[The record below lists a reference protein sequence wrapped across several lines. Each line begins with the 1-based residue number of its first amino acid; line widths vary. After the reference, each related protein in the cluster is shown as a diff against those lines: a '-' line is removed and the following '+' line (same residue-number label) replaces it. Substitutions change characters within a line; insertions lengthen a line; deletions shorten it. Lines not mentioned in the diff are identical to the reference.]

1 MNHEATGH
9 EKDASSMENP
19 QDVTSPQEPKQP
31 SMWGKLAKIVGS
43 LVIAGV
49 LLWFSLRGID
59 LQEFWQQLQ
68 RVPLGWVWI
77 FIPVAILSHLFRA
90 LRWRLLI
97 EKEGSEAK
105 TSTLFAGVMLGYFMN
120 FLVPRLGEITRPVYV
135 ARKINASS
143 SWMIGT
149 IVLERIIDL
158 LILIGLF
165 FFVILALLSDSSVV
179 TGLLGTD
186 EVPTTLLLGIVA
198 AALIVLGL
206 IWIGLKGIMASRDRL
221 PAPVQ
226 KIADLIVS
234 FGQGVLSIR
243 GLKTWPQFT
252 GYTILTWL
260 GYIAMSYLPFFA
272 IETVQSGVT
281 LGFTEAIVITVVAG
295 IGITIPTPGGI
306 GTYHL
311 FVQQALFLLYGVP
324 LVEGLAYATL
334 SHGLGMIVILVST
347 PILLWFDKNFTNDA
361 L

>member
-1 MNHEATGH
+1 MSQKTTSHEKESR
-9 EKDASSMENP
+9 EKDAPS
-19 QDVTSPQEPKQP
+19 VTHPDEAKQP
-31 SMWGKLAKIVGS
+31 SMWGRLVKIVGS

-49 LLWFSLRGID
+49 LLWLSLRGID

-68 RVPLGWVWI
+68 RVPLGWIWI

-97 EKEGSEAK
+97 EKEGSQAK

-135 ARKINASS
+135 ARKIHASS

-179 TGLLGTD
+179 TDLLGTD
-186 EVPTTLLLGIVA
+186 EVPTALLLGIVA
-198 AALIVLGL
+198 GALLVLGL
-206 IWIGLKGIMASRDRL
+206 IWISLKGIMASRDRL
-221 PAPVQ
+221 PGPM
-226 KIADLIVS
+226 
-234 FGQGVLSIR
+234 
-243 GLKTWPQFT
+243 LKTWPQFT

-272 IETVQSGVT
+272 IETVQPGVT

-334 SHGLGMIVILVST
+334 SHGLGMIVILAST
-347 PILLWFDKNFTNDA
+347 PILLWFDKNFTKDA

>member
-1 MNHEATGH
+1 MSLDQDTATR
-9 EKDASSMENP
+9 ASTNA
-19 QDVTSPQEPKQP
+19 TSIQGDEPKQP
-31 SMWGKLAKIVGS
+31 SVWGRLVKVVGS
-43 LVIAGV
+43 LAIAGV
-49 LLWFSLRGID
+49 LLWLSLRGID
-59 LQEFWQQLQ
+59 LEEFWQQLQ
-68 RVPLGWVWI
+68 RVPLGWVWF
-77 FIPVAILSHLFRA
+77 FIPVALASHLFRA
-90 LRWRLLI
+90 LRWKLLI
-97 EKEGSEAK
+97 EKEGSDAK
-105 TSTLFAGVMLGYFMN
+105 ISTLFAGVMLGYFMN

-135 ARKINASS
+135 ARKIKASS

-179 TGLLGTD
+179 TDLFGAD
-186 EVPTTLLLGIVA
+186 EIPTGLLLGVVA
-198 AALIVLGL
+198 GSFVVLGL
-206 IWIGLKGIMASRDRL
+206 IWVGLKGVMASREHL
-221 PAPVQ
+221 PGPIQ
-226 KIADLIVS
+226 KVADLIVS

-252 GYTILTWL
+252 GYTLLTWL
-260 GYIAMSYLPFFA
+260 GYIGMSYLPFFA
-272 IETVQSGVT
+272 IETVQPGVT
-281 LGFTEAIVITVVAG
+281 LGFTEAIIITVVAG

-334 SHGLGMIVILVST
+334 SHGLGMIVILATT
-347 PILLWFDKNFTNDA
+347 PLLLWIDKNFTKDA